1 MMMRFPPWV
10 KYLLPRPL
18 EDEVIFEL
26 VLKVVF
32 VVVLRAFTRRQQPP
46 DDNKDDTDAFC
57 EKKPLM
63 MTEKEREFICAKNED
78 KMERIRFL
86 HFFPG
91 RKRGSVSV
99 AFLQIITRFRF
110 SRRRSE

>member
-1 MMMRFPPWV
+1 MMMRFPPRV

-18 EDEVIFEL
+18 EDEVFFEL
-26 VLKVVF
+26 ALKVVF
-32 VVVLRAFTRRQQPP
+32 VVVLRALTRRQQPP
-46 DDNKDDTDAFC
+46 DDNKDDADAFC

-63 MTEKEREFICAKNED
+63 MTEKEREESLCAKNED

-86 HFFPG
+86 HFFP

-99 AFLQIITRFRF
+99 AFLLWTAQ
-110 SRRRSE
+110 